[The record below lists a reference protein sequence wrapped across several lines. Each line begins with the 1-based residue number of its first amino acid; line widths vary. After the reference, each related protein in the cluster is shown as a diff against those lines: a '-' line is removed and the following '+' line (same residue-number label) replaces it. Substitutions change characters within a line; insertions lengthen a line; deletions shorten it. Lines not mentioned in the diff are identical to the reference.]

1 MIPSYPK
8 FKKLEL
14 NDREEYSD
22 YVDNYEP
29 FSDFNFVSLWTYN
42 TKDEIEICYLNNNMV
57 VKFTD
62 YETLRPFYSY
72 LGTTSVTDTAN
83 ELLELAKNQGFEEKL
98 GLVPEA
104 SVCTTS
110 GEENQNLLITEDA
123 DNNDYIM
130 SINAIAKMEGG
141 AFAMHRN
148 LINRF
153 LKRVGGYKFESINFD
168 DDHTRR
174 RVDALF
180 RKWEKNKNSL
190 EDNSNEHEA
199 IRRLMRGIR
208 GENIKNYGIFA
219 DNTLIAFSTSELLS
233 NATVMAHYRKAD
245 VDYPGIFQLLENQ
258 TCKKLSEL
266 GYEYMNYE
274 QDLGIP
280 GLRQA
285 KRSWNPV
292 RYLKKYTIKSKQ

>member
-1 MIPSYPK
+1 MIPSYPN

-42 TKDEIEICYLNNNMV
+42 TKDEIEICYLNSNMV

-72 LGTTSVTDTAN
+72 LGTNMVIDTAN
-83 ELLELAKNQGFEEKL
+83 ELLKLAKNQKLEEKL
-98 GLVPEA
+98 SLVPEA
-104 SVCTTS
+104 SIWTTNDP
-110 GEENQNLLITEDA
+110 ETQNLLVTEDA
-123 DNNDYIM
+123 DNSDYIL
-130 SINAIAKMEGG
+130 SIDSIAKMKGG

-153 LKRVGGYKFESINFD
+153 LKRVGDYRFESISFD
-168 DDHTRR
+168 DDFTCRQ
-174 RVDALF
+174 VDSLF
-180 RKWEKNKNSL
+180 MKWEKNKNSP
-190 EDNSNEHEA
+190 EDNNNEREA
-199 IRRLMRGIR
+199 IKRLMRDTR

-285 KRSWNPV
+285 KKSWNPV
-292 RYLKKYTIKSKQ
+292 RYLKKYTIKLKQ